1 MGRVLDFDHQG
12 FNDSSYSYNPA
23 SQLQSKTVSNAD
35 YQIQVP
41 TLSTEFYSVNNLNQ
55 YTQVTVDGL
64 PEYAN
69 YTSAGNLAGFD
80 GWSYVYDAHNR
91 LVAANGPDDTV
102 ALSYDATGRLTRTVH
117 NGEVIDYLY
126 DGDELVAE
134 YHSNGTLLRRFIH
147 GLGNDD
153 PVIRYEGAG
162 VNARRYL
169 LADERG
175 STIAEMTSSG
185 ALLQAHQYDAYGNPK
200 HSSDARFRF
209 TGQILIPGTELY
221 YYKARVYHPRL
232 GRFMQTDP
240 IGYKDGMNWYAYVGN
255 DPINLLDPTG
265 MYLESLWDAASLSVG
280 LSSLA
285 KNISAGNWGAAGLD
299 ALGVIADGAALALP
313 VIPGGASMAITGAR
327 QGADFIVSPSGTAM
341 PTNQDFNL
349 VDTQTPTN
357 KGGDWMQIHNTHTD
371 AKVDTTP
378 HTHSPKVHNQNTTR
392 EISVTSGADLDKAD
406 EALKSG
412 EMRLRANRQDK
423 GGNQ

>member
-91 LVAANGPDDTV
+91 LVAANGPDDTI

-134 YHSNGTLLRRFIH
+134 YSSSGTLLRRFIH

-175 STIAEMTSSG
+175 SIIAEMTG
-185 ALLQAHQYDAYGNPK
+185 NGGLLQAHQYDAYGNPK
-200 HSSDARFRF
+200 NSSDARFRF

-255 DPINLLDPTG
+255 DPLNATDPTG
-265 MYLESLWDAASLSVG
+265 EAKLKVGVEATLVVIGGARIGASISVDFDNGDISTEIYGGPRLGVEAGLGVPLSVEE
-280 LSSLA
+280 SSTA
-285 KNISAGNWGAAGLD
+285 IDEVIKTASSTTVDVSAGLGPISTSKDLLDDTGDISSASNGFEGGFDDLVGGELEPQIGLQ
-299 ALGVIADGAALALP
+299 LR
-313 VIPGGASMAITGAR
+313 GGISTG
-327 QGADFIVSPSGTAM
+327 PSFKGTATFS
-341 PTNQDFNL
+341 PTN
-349 VDTQTPTN
+349 
-357 KGGDWMQIHNTHTD
+357 
-371 AKVDTTP
+371 AYEKVKRFFKD
-378 HTHSPKVHNQNTTR
+378 
-392 EISVTSGADLDKAD
+392 
-406 EALKSG
+406 
-412 EMRLRANRQDK
+412 
-423 GGNQ
+423 

>member
-91 LVAANGPDDTV
+91 LVTANGPDDTV

-117 NGEVIDYLY
+117 NGESIDYLY

-134 YHSNGTLLRRFIH
+134 YHSTGTLLRRFIH

-175 STIAEMTSSG
+175 SIIAEMTANG
-185 ALLQAHQYDAYGNPK
+185 GLLQAHQYDAYGNPK
-200 HSSDARFRF
+200 NSSDARFRF

-255 DPINLLDPTG
+255 DPLNMVDSSGEIRRPIFRLLKDPVRSVKG
-265 MYLESLWDAASLSVG
+265 GYRAAKKFLERNGIIAPTPRPTPIENRDGRDSDVPMG
-280 LSSLA
+280 SSE
-285 KNISAGNWGAAGLD
+285 
-299 ALGVIADGAALALP
+299 
-313 VIPGGASMAITGAR
+313 
-327 QGADFIVSPSGTAM
+327 
-341 PTNQDFNL
+341 
-349 VDTQTPTN
+349 N
-357 KGGDWMQIHNTHTD
+357 KGQGQPEVGACPDCEGETSHRPGKIGEEHGLKPKEVKDRIHGVKNGRLGNNPDVEVCNDCGEIFPQTDHGELGDSIGNI
-371 AKVDTTP
+371 K
-378 HTHSPKVHNQNTTR
+378 
-392 EISVTSGADLDKAD
+392 DKY
-406 EALKSG
+406 
-412 EMRLRANRQDK
+412 
-423 GGNQ
+423 

>member
-1 MGRVLDFDHQG
+1 MHFVRAGSTITTLSYDGMGRVLDFDHQG

-35 YQIQVP
+35 YQIQMP

-91 LVAANGPDDTV
+91 LVTANGPDDTV

-117 NGEVIDYLY
+117 NGEIIDYLY

-134 YHSNGTLLRRFIH
+134 YHSTGTLLRRFIH

-175 STIAEMTSSG
+175 SIIAEMTANG
-185 ALLQAHQYDAYGNPK
+185 GLLQAHQYDAYGNPK
-200 HSSDARFRF
+200 NSSDARFRF

-221 YYKARVYHPRL
+221 YFKARVYHPRL
-232 GRFMQTDP
+232 
-240 IGYKDGMNWYAYVGN
+240 V
-255 DPINLLDPTG
+255 
-265 MYLESLWDAASLSVG
+265 
-280 LSSLA
+280 
-285 KNISAGNWGAAGLD
+285 
-299 ALGVIADGAALALP
+299 
-313 VIPGGASMAITGAR
+313 
-327 QGADFIVSPSGTAM
+327 
-341 PTNQDFNL
+341 
-349 VDTQTPTN
+349 
-357 KGGDWMQIHNTHTD
+357 
-371 AKVDTTP
+371 
-378 HTHSPKVHNQNTTR
+378 
-392 EISVTSGADLDKAD
+392 
-406 EALKSG
+406 
-412 EMRLRANRQDK
+412 
-423 GGNQ
+423 

>member
-1 MGRVLDFDHQG
+1 M
-12 FNDSSYSYNPA
+12 
-23 SQLQSKTVSNAD
+23 
-35 YQIQVP
+35 
-41 TLSTEFYSVNNLNQ
+41 
-55 YTQVTVDGL
+55 

-102 ALSYDATGRLTRTVH
+102 ALSYDATDRLTRTVH
-117 NGEVIDYLY
+117 NGESIDYLY

-134 YHSNGTLLRRFIH
+134 YSSSDTLLRRFIH

-175 STIAEMTSSG
+175 SIIAEMTANG
-185 ALLQAHQYDAYGNPK
+185 GLLQAHQYDAYGNPK
-200 HSSDARFRF
+200 HSSDSRFRF

-255 DPINLLDPTG
+255 DPLNYTDSSGLCSEGHSGSKLVCWLEDKMTEILEPIIEGIMGDSGIDVVPQGERDPEGEFAHEAGDNSITGELAAIGGIIAKAKMGGKKNRPKTRGANKRDRKQVDDVARSSGVNRNEFGKFIEKQKKSEGRGGSDNYSYSELLD
-265 MYLESLWDAASLSVG
+265 
-280 LSSLA
+280 LA
-285 KNISAGNWGAAGLD
+285 DQFKN
-299 ALGVIADGAALALP
+299 
-313 VIPGGASMAITGAR
+313 R
-327 QGADFIVSPSGTAM
+327 
-341 PTNQDFNL
+341 
-349 VDTQTPTN
+349 
-357 KGGDWMQIHNTHTD
+357 
-371 AKVDTTP
+371 
-378 HTHSPKVHNQNTTR
+378 R
-392 EISVTSGADLDKAD
+392 
-406 EALKSG
+406 
-412 EMRLRANRQDK
+412 
-423 GGNQ
+423 